1 MLSQGY
7 TMKKL
12 ATTALGLMMALST
25 STTHAAEYLNGIKWT
40 PPAIV
45 TPGQTDAQPPSD
57 AIILFDGTSLSGWKN
72 GENWSVKDGVAYSGK
87 GKITTL
93 DRMEGTRTSKG
104 KWPGT
109 RKQWR
114 FPDGSI

>member
-1 MLSQGY
+1 
-7 TMKKL
+7 MKKL

-93 DRMEGTRTSKG
+93 ENFGDCQLHIEWKAPEPAKG
-104 KWPGT
+104 SGQG
-109 RKQWR
+109 R
-114 FPDGSI
+114 GNSGV